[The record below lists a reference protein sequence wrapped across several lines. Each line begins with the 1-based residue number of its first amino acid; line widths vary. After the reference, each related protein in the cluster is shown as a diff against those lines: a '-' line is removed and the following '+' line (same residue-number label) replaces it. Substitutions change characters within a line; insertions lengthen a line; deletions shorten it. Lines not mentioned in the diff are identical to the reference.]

1 MVRPGK
7 VEPFLGVVIS
17 KELRLL
23 IKQNLVLH
31 PSLNNYYAINIKV
44 KQFISV

>member
-23 IKQNLVLH
+23 KKQNLVLQ
-31 PSLNNYYAINIKV
+31 PFLFNYYAINIK
-44 KQFISV
+44 KMQFRSV